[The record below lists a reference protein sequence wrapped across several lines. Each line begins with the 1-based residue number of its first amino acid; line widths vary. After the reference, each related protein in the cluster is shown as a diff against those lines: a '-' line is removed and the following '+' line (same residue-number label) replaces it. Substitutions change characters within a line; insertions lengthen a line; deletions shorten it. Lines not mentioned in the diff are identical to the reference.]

1 MNIYEPSHDT
11 YLLIDTLKN
20 FHDLIA
26 LEIGVG
32 NGLITQELAMV
43 NDFVVGI
50 DIDPKAIDFTN
61 QRIKKMHLT
70 NRVDLLLG
78 DGISMFNNQ
87 FFDLVVFNPPY
98 LPHDQYTD
106 ISTDGGIY
114 GIEKTLSWLNSSLNI
129 IKSDGRVIFLVSDLS
144 NPFYILDR
152 LQFDELSSIKLN
164 ILSKTKLFF
173 ETLYVL
179 EATRTKNHTY
189 NILNQLED

>member
-20 FHDLIA
+20 FHDLIV

-87 FFDLVVFNPPY
+87 FF
-98 LPHDQYTD
+98 
-106 ISTDGGIY
+106 G
-114 GIEKTLSWLNSSLNI
+114 
-129 IKSDGRVIFLVSDLS
+129 
-144 NPFYILDR
+144 
-152 LQFDELSSIKLN
+152 
-164 ILSKTKLFF
+164 
-173 ETLYVL
+173 
-179 EATRTKNHTY
+179 
-189 NILNQLED
+189 